1 MQKISAGRGHQ
12 RLLQLA
18 RSQLGHEFDTKTTTT
33 DSATASLVQNSDFNQ
48 RHQRLAQRSGAPL
61 SADTGFQTPTLSQ
74 RAERRERMHKER
86 QQSNLEKIMAL
97 ALDYCPEYVADMDVD
112 PDWFQQYCDLVLNI
126 SNQTMQQLWAKIL
139 AGEIGQPGS
148 FSLKTLFLLQRMSF
162 KEALALQKAASLT
175 CRVRLQDSGHIYFG
189 YVRKPSIWQI
199 LTGRSKAVLNLS
211 QFGLT
216 FPQILSLIDL
226 NLLHQIEIESGELIP
241 QQSLQLQY
249 HQHQLSCKA
258 RHSGVV
264 LQYYKFTAVGVE
276 LLPLLNSQAN
286 PAYLQAMKQLFSP
299 VLDFDSGG

>member
-1 MQKISAGRGHQ
+1 MQKISASRGHQ

-18 RSQLGHEFDTKTTTT
+18 RDQLGSEFASKTTAAETAPNDKVQ
-33 DSATASLVQNSDFNQ
+33 DSNFNQ

-61 SADTGFQTPTLSQ
+61 PLNVGFIGPNLSQ
-74 RAERRERMHKER
+74 RAQRREQMQKER
-86 QQSNLEKIMAL
+86 QQANLEKIMAL
-97 ALDYCPEYVADMDVD
+97 ALDYCPEHVADMEVD

-189 YVRKPSIWQI
+189 YVRKPSIWQL

-241 QQSLQLQY
+241 EQHLQLQY
-249 HQHQLSCKA
+249 HQYQLTCKA
-258 RHSGVV
+258 RYSGVV
-264 LQYYKFTAVGVE
+264 LQYYKFTPVGVE
-276 LLPLLNSQAN
+276 LLPLLNCQAN
-286 PAYLQAMKQLFSP
+286 PAYLQAVKQLFNP
-299 VLDFDSGG
+299 VLEFQD

>member
-18 RSQLGHEFDTKTTTT
+18 RSQLGQEFAAKSSTADTEAVSSVKE
-33 DSATASLVQNSDFNQ
+33 SDFNQ
-48 RHQRLAQRSGAPL
+48 RHQRLAHRSGAPV
-61 SADTGFQTPTLSQ
+61 AIDTNFKGPTLSQ
-74 RAERRERMHKER
+74 RAERRERMNKER

-97 ALDYCPEYVADMDVD
+97 ALDFCPDYVADMDVD

-148 FSLKTLFLLQRMSF
+148 FSLKTLFLLQRMSY

-189 YVRKPSIWQI
+189 YVRKPSIWQL
-199 LTGRSKAVLNLS
+199 LTGRSRAVLNLS

-216 FPQILSLIDL
+216 YPQILSLIDL

-249 HQHQLSCKA
+249 HQHQLTCKA

-286 PAYLQAMKQLFSP
+286 PAYLQAVKQLFSP
-299 VLDFDSGG
+299 VLDFEG

>member
-18 RSQLGHEFDTKTTTT
+18 RSQLGQEFAAK
-33 DSATASLVQNSDFNQ
+33 SSTAAPEAVSQVQESDFNQ
-48 RHQRLAQRSGAPL
+48 RHQRLAQRSGAPV
-61 SADTGFQTPTLSQ
+61 SIDTGFKGPTLSQ
-74 RAERRERMHKER
+74 RAERRERMNKER
-86 QQSNLEKIMAL
+86 QQANLEKIMAL
-97 ALDYCPEYVADMDVD
+97 ALDFCPDYVADIDVD

-148 FSLKTLFLLQRMSF
+148 FSLKTLFLLQRMSY

-189 YVRKPSIWQI
+189 YVRKPSVWQL
-199 LTGRSKAVLNLS
+199 LTGRSRAVLNLS

-216 FPQILSLIDL
+216 YPQILSLIDL
-226 NLLHQIEIESGELIP
+226 NLLHQTEIESGELIP

-249 HQHQLSCKA
+249 HQHQLTCKA

-264 LQYYKFTAVGVE
+264 LQYYKFTPVGAE

-286 PAYLQAMKQLFSP
+286 PAYLQAVKQLFSP
-299 VLDFDSGG
+299 VLDFDS

>member
-18 RSQLGHEFDTKTTTT
+18 RSQLGHEFETKNTVTEAEPTN
-33 DSATASLVQNSDFNQ
+33 AVQSDEFNQ
-48 RHQRLAQRSGAPL
+48 RHQRLAQRSGAPVTV
-61 SADTGFQTPTLSQ
+61 DTGFKTLSLSQ

-97 ALDYCPEYVADMDVD
+97 ALDYCPDYVADMDVD

-126 SNQTMQQLWAKIL
+126 SNHTMQQLWAKIL

-148 FSLKTLFLLQRMSF
+148 FSLKTLFLLQRMSY

-189 YVRKPSIWQI
+189 YVRKPSIWQL

-241 QQSLQLQY
+241 EQIMQLQY
-249 HQHQLSCKA
+249 HQHQLSCKVKY
-258 RHSGVV
+258 SGVV
-264 LQYYKFTAVGVE
+264 LQYYKFTPVGVE

-286 PAYLQAMKQLFSP
+286 PAYLQAVKQLFSP
-299 VLDFDSGG
+299 VLDFEPDS

>member
-18 RSQLGHEFDTKTTTT
+18 RSQFGHEFDSKTSTSSP
-33 DSATASLVQNSDFNQ
+33 DAANPIQNSEFNQ
-48 RHQRLAQRSGAPL
+48 RHQRLAQRSGAPI
-61 SADTGFQTPTLSQ
+61 SVDTSFKAPTLAQ

-97 ALDYCPEYVADMDVD
+97 ALDYCPEYVAEMDVD

-241 QQSLQLQY
+241 EQSLQLQY

-258 RHSGVV
+258 KHSGVV
-264 LQYYKFTAVGVE
+264 LQYYKFTPVGVE

-299 VLDFDSGG
+299 VLDFDD